1 MDDFVE
7 LGIEGIDKVVD
18 KHFDKLPDSAL
29 HRSTYHPRQV
39 KKLKPRRLSRRKRRP
54 STSSLSSEPAGGN
67 DGFAPQGTRS
77 GDTYTYTKGGQGS
90 GTPYS
95 TLPSRIR
102 PEYQPPLENPYVD
115 RSYYSASP
123 VNTGYNPQARRGDRT
138 DSPRTLDDDY
148 YSESRNARPRMASRR
163 SNSLGAPKRPQD
175 SIILSEQRLKDRRR
189 RKSHG
194 YDSDSDG
201 WSRGGSGG
209 RGGGGSGGGGGGGG
223 SRKGS
228 GRGNPGKGNGLEDKL
243 GEVFTDS
250 NIGLG
255 AGVLGAVVGG
265 WATSKAQVAGG
276 VDKVDSSKRRNQS
289 NTLMT
294 VLGAA
299 AAGLAANALVD
310 RWEEN
315 KKKNKAEDDT
325 WNEKHGKSEIGK
337 EREKF
342 TGRGID
348 SDRDRDRDRRK
359 EFADY
364 RRESD
369 RRGHRSRRDDGYL
382 AEGHGRGYE
391 PLSDEYD

>member
-1 MDDFVE
+1 MEDFVE

-18 KHFDKLPDSAL
+18 KHFHKLPDSAL
-29 HRSTYHPRQV
+29 HGSTYHPRQV
-39 KKLKPRRLSRRKRRP
+39 KKLNPRRRSRHKRRS
-54 STSSLSSEPAGGN
+54 STSSLSSEAAGGN
-67 DGFAPQGTRS
+67 DDVAPQGPRS
-77 GDTYTYTKGGQGS
+77 GDTYTYTKGSQGS

-95 TLPSRIR
+95 ALPSRIR
-102 PEYQPPLENPYVD
+102 PEYQPPLENPYD

-123 VNTGYNPQARRGDRT
+123 VNTGYNPQARRGDRA

-148 YSESRNARPRMASRR
+148 YSESPYARPRMVSRR

-175 SIILSEQRLKDRRR
+175 SFILSGQRLKDRRR
-189 RKSHG
+189 RKSYG

-201 WSRGGSGG
+201 GSRGGNGG
-209 RGGGGSGGGGGGGG
+209 RGGGGSGGGGGGG

-228 GRGNPGKGNGLEDKL
+228 GRGNPGRGNGLEDKI

-255 AGVLGAVVGG
+255 ASVLGAVVGG
-265 WATSKAQVAGG
+265 WATSKAQIAGG
-276 VDKVDSSKRRNQS
+276 VDKVESSKRRNQS

-315 KKKNKAEDDT
+315 KKKNKTEDDT
-325 WNEKHGKSEIGK
+325 WNEKHGKSENGK
-337 EREKF
+337 ERQKNP
-342 TGRGID
+342 GRGID
-348 SDRDRDRDRRK
+348 IDRDRDRRK
-359 EFADY
+359 EIADY
-364 RRESD
+364 RREFD